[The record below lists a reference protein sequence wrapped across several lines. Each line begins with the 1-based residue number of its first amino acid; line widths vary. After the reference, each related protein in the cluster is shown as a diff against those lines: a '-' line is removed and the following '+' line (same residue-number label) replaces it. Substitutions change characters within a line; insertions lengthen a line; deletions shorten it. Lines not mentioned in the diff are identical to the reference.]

1 MKPNVTTR
9 LPSLTSLTRLK
20 GPLGSASR
28 LALMGLCAS
37 LFLTACPD
45 DGGNGQCKPGDDFC
59 EGLIPRLATQPAES
73 LLEIVDAGMASGENV
88 VRTVRIINVGT
99 ATLDISGVR
108 LEYTPPE
115 GADDEGI
122 PAFRLVPLVST
133 LPVSVEV
140 FGGLEFPQGLDIAVE
155 YTKRDDALPRE
166 ATLVIDNN
174 DNFFADGETRIVV
187 TTAVGA
193 PSLTVS
199 PNPVDF
205 GLVPR
210 SDTPVARTLNLINT
224 GPRALNVTGFKTRLD
239 GRFGFRGPGFE
250 ETGADAFAGVDLEEP
265 IVVEAGATRTI
276 EVTFLSD
283 SPSPAQGELL
293 VFSDDPRSGTD
304 GLAVSLVANKSG
316 PCIDVTPRRVEFG
329 GKVVGSVST
338 IDFEIKS
345 CGTEAL
351 SISNLT
357 WKSGS
362 SPDFELDFSRL
373 PEGYEL
379 GPNPANPL
387 SIPVNSSV
395 LVGVT
400 FVPDGVNPRNA
411 DNVPIPDEGI
421 VLVGSNGYE
430 SQLEVQVRGA
440 GAEVECPTPIIIV
453 EEGEEVIPNTVIH
466 LDGRQSF
473 APFGA
478 IADYFWSAT
487 APEGVAR
494 PILIPSFTDPRPVVE
509 LNAVG
514 LYTFS
519 LKVRD
524 EAGNSSGSAGC
535 PDATYQ
541 VLVQPDQAIHVEL
554 TWVTPGDADETD
566 TGEGN
571 GSDLDLHFAHQNAVG
586 PDLDGDTFPD
596 PWFDQIWDSFWF
608 NRVPQ
613 WGSFDPA
620 VRDDPSLDRDDV
632 DGAGPEN
639 LHLAIPEDGV
649 TYKIGVHYWNDW
661 GFGPAHATVKVFH
674 YADEV
679 YNATV
684 ENMVRRDMWCVG
696 EIHWPA
702 PVVERCADEGQPE
715 WITPNYVN
723 IFFQPF

>member
-1 MKPNVTTR
+1 MKAAPTHAPEN
-9 LPSLTSLTRLK
+9 LL
-20 GPLGSASR
+20 GHPLR
-28 LALMGLCAS
+28 LAVAMLAAALA
-37 LFLTACPD
+37 LTGCPD
-45 DGGNGQCKPGDDFC
+45 DSGNNGECDPDNSICVGT
-59 EGLIPRLATQPAES
+59 LPRLATQPAES
-73 LLEIVDAGMASGENV
+73 LLEIIDSGMSPGETL
-88 VRTVRIINVGT
+88 VRTVRIINIGDR
-99 ATLDISGVR
+99 ALSIDAVR

-115 GADDEGI
+115 GADDGGT
-122 PAFRLVPLVST
+122 PAFRLIPLAST
-133 LPVSVEV
+133 LPVEIQT
-140 FGGLEFPQGLDIAVE
+140 FGGLEFPQGIDIAVE
-155 YTKRDDALPRE
+155 YTKRNDALPRE
-166 ATLVIDNN
+166 AVLVIESN
-174 DNFFADGETRIVV
+174 DQFFAGGETRLDL
-187 TTAVGA
+187 TTEVGA
-193 PSLTVS
+193 PNLVVS

-210 SDTPVARTLNLINT
+210 NDEPVARTLNLINA

-250 ETGADAFAGVDLEEP
+250 ETGADAFAGVDLEDP
-265 IVVEAGATRTI
+265 IVVEAGQSRSI

-293 VFSDDPRSGTD
+293 IFSDDPGSGTN

-351 SISNLT
+351 QISSLV
-357 WKSGS
+357 WKAAS
-362 SPDFELDFSRL
+362 SPDFELDFSQL
-373 PEGYEL
+373 PAGYEL
-379 GPNPANPL
+379 GPTPGNVL
-387 SIPVNSSV
+387 SIPVNQSV
-395 LVGVT
+395 IVGVT

-411 DNVPIPDEGI
+411 DNVPIPDEGVI
-421 VLVGSNGYE
+421 LIGSNGYE
-430 SQLEVQVRGA
+430 SQLEVNVRGA
-440 GAEVECPTPIIIV
+440 GAEVECPTPVIVV
-453 EEGEEVIPNTVIH
+453 EEGEEVIPQTVIH

-478 IADYFWSAT
+478 IRDHFWSVT
-487 APEGVAR
+487 APEGIAR
-494 PILIPSFTDPRPVVE
+494 PVLIPSFTDPRPVAE

-524 EAGNSSGSAGC
+524 EFGNSSGSAEC

-571 GSDLDLHFAHQNAVG
+571 GTDLDLHFAHQNAVG

-596 PWFDQIWDSFWF
+596 PWFDRTWDVFWY
-608 NRVPQ
+608 NKLPQ

-620 VRDDPSLDRDDV
+620 VRDDPSLDRDDI

-639 LHLAIPEDGV
+639 MNLAIPEDGV
-649 TYKIGVHYWNDW
+649 TYRVGVHYWNDF

-679 YNATV
+679 YNATL
-684 ENMVRRDMWCVG
+684 ENMNRLDMWCVG

-723 IFFQPF
+723 MFFQPF

>member
-1 MKPNVTTR
+1 MNPAPNHAPQTR
-9 LPSLTSLTRLK
+9 L
-20 GPLGSASR
+20 GHPLRALAAVFA
-28 LALMGLCAS
+28 LALTVAG
-37 LFLTACPD
+37 CPD
-45 DGGNGQCKPGDDFC
+45 DGGNNGECDPDDSIC
-59 EGLIPRLATQPAES
+59 AGTLPRLATQPAES
-73 LLEIVDAGMASGENV
+73 LLEIVDSGMSPGETL
-88 VRTVRIINVGT
+88 VRTVRIINIGDR
-99 ATLDISGVR
+99 ALSIDAVR
-108 LEYTPPE
+108 LEYTPPI
-115 GADDEGI
+115 GADDGGT
-122 PAFRLVPLVST
+122 PAFRLIPLAST
-133 LPVSVEV
+133 LPVLIQT
-140 FGGLEFPQGLDIAVE
+140 FGGLEFPQGIDIAVE
-155 YTKRDDALPRE
+155 YTKRNDALPRQ
-166 ATLVIDNN
+166 ATLVIDSN
-174 DNFFADGETRIVV
+174 DRFFAQGRTRLNL
-187 TTAVGA
+187 TTEVGA
-193 PSLTVS
+193 PNLVVS

-210 SDTPVARTLNLINT
+210 SDTPVARTLNLINA

-250 ETGADAFAGVDLEEP
+250 ETGADAFAGVDLENP
-265 IVVEAGATRTI
+265 IVVEAGQSRQI

-293 VFSDDPRSGTD
+293 VFSDDPISGAS

-351 SISNLT
+351 RISSLV
-357 WKSGS
+357 WKAAS
-362 SPDFELDFSRL
+362 SPDFELDFSQL
-373 PEGYEL
+373 PTGFEL
-379 GPNPANPL
+379 GPNPGNVL
-387 SIPVNSSV
+387 SIPVNESV
-395 LVGVT
+395 VVGVT

-411 DNVPIPDEGI
+411 DNVPIPDEGV
-421 VLVGSNGYE
+421 VLIGSNGYE
-430 SQLEVQVRGA
+430 SQLEVTVRGA
-440 GAEVECPTPIIIV
+440 GAEVECPTPVIVV

-478 IADYFWSAT
+478 IRDHFWSVT
-487 APEGVAR
+487 APEGIAR
-494 PILIPSFTDPRPVVE
+494 PLLIPSFTDPRPVAE

-524 EAGNSSGSAGC
+524 EFGNSSGSAEC

-596 PWFDQIWDSFWF
+596 PWFDRTWDVFWY
-608 NRVPQ
+608 NKLPQ

-620 VRDDPSLDRDDV
+620 VRDDPSLDRDDI

-639 LHLAIPEDGV
+639 MHLAIPEDGV
-649 TYKIGVHYWNDW
+649 TYKIGVHYWNDF

-679 YNATV
+679 YNATL
-684 ENMVRRDMWCVG
+684 ENMNRLDMWCVG
-696 EIHWPA
+696 EINWPA

-723 IFFQPF
+723 MFFQPF

>member
-1 MKPNVTTR
+1 MKPNVT
-9 LPSLTSLTRLK
+9 PS
-20 GPLGSASR
+20 PLAQRSALHLALR
-28 LALMGLCAS
+28 LALGVVAGALLAGCPEDDPRNGECA
-37 LFLTACPD
+37 
-45 DGGNGQCKPGDDFC
+45 PGDDFC
-59 EGLIPRLATQPAES
+59 AGQLPRLATQPAEA
-73 LLEIVDAGMASGENV
+73 LLEIVDAGMATGETQL
-88 VRTVRIINVGT
+88 RTVRIINVGT
-99 ATLDISGVR
+99 ATLSVRAIS
-108 LEYTPPE
+108 LEYAAPA
-115 GADDEGI
+115 GADDQGT
-122 PAFRLVPLVST
+122 PAFRLVPLAST
-133 LPVSVEV
+133 LPVPVEA
-140 FGGLEFPQGLDIAVE
+140 FGGLEFPQGLDVAVE
-155 YTKRDDALPRE
+155 YTKRGDALPRE
-166 ATLVIDNN
+166 ATLVIESN
-174 DNFFADGETRIVV
+174 DRFFAQGETRITI

-193 PSLTVS
+193 PSLSVT

-250 ETGADAFAGVDLEEP
+250 ETGADAFAGVDLEDP
-265 IVVEAGATRTI
+265 IVVEAGASRAI

-283 SPSPAQGELL
+283 SPTPAQGELL
-293 VFSDDPRSGTD
+293 VFSDDPRSGTA

-316 PCIDVTPRRVEFG
+316 PCVDVTPRRVEFG

-351 SISNLT
+351 SISSLA
-357 WKSGS
+357 WKAGS

-373 PEGYEL
+373 PAGYEL

-395 LVGVT
+395 LVGVD

-440 GAEVECPTPIIIV
+440 GAEVECPTPVIVV
-453 EEGEEVIPNTVIH
+453 EEGEEVIPQTVIH

-473 APFGA
+473 APFGS
-478 IADYFWSAT
+478 IRDYFWSVT
-487 APEGVAR
+487 APDGIAR
-494 PILIPSFTDPRPVVE
+494 PILIPSFTDPRPVAE

-514 LYTFS
+514 LYTFG

-524 EAGNSSGSAGC
+524 EFGNSSGSGSC
-535 PDATYQ
+535 PDASFQ

-571 GSDLDLHFAHQNAVG
+571 GTDLDLHFAHQNAVG
-586 PDLDGDTFPD
+586 PDLDGDTVPD
-596 PWFDQIWDSFWF
+596 PWFDRTWDVFWY
-608 NRVPQ
+608 NKAPQ

-639 LHLAIPEDGV
+639 MNLAIPEDGT
-649 TYKIGVHYWNDW
+649 TYKIAVHYWNDY
-661 GFGPAHATVKVFH
+661 GFGPANATVKVFH

-679 YNATV
+679 YAATLP
-684 ENMVRRDMWCVG
+684 NMNRLDMWCVG
-696 EIHWPA
+696 EIHWPTPA
-702 PVVERCADEGQPE
+702 VTRCAEEGQPE

-723 IFFQPF
+723 MFFQPF

>member
-1 MKPNVTTR
+1 MNPAPTTR
-9 LPSLTSLTRLK
+9 L
-20 GPLGSASR
+20 GHPLRAFAAVFA
-28 LALMGLCAS
+28 LALTLGG
-37 LFLTACPD
+37 CPD
-45 DGGNGQCKPGDDFC
+45 DGGNNGECDPDNSICVGK
-59 EGLIPRLATQPAES
+59 LPRLATQPAES
-73 LLEIVDAGMASGENV
+73 LLEIVDSGMSPGETL
-88 VRTVRIINVGT
+88 VRTVRIINIGDR
-99 ATLDISGVR
+99 ALSIDAVR

-115 GADDEGI
+115 GADDAGT
-122 PAFRLVPLVST
+122 PAFRLIPLAST
-133 LPVSVEV
+133 LPVSIQT
-140 FGGLEFPQGLDIAVE
+140 FGGAEFPQGIDIAVE

-166 ATLVIDNN
+166 AVLVIESN
-174 DNFFADGETRIVV
+174 DQFFAGGETRLDL
-187 TTAVGA
+187 TTEVGA
-193 PSLTVS
+193 PSLVVS

-210 SDTPVARTLNLINT
+210 NDEPVARTLNLINA

-239 GRFGFRGPGFE
+239 GRFGFKGPGFE
-250 ETGADAFAGVDLEEP
+250 ETGADAFAGVDLEDP
-265 IVVEAGATRTI
+265 IVVEAGQTRQI

-293 VFSDDPRSGTD
+293 VFSDDPVSGTS

-338 IDFEIKS
+338 IDFEIRS

-351 SISNLT
+351 QISSLV
-357 WKSGS
+357 WKAAS
-362 SPDFELDFSRL
+362 SPDFELDFSQL
-373 PEGYEL
+373 PAGFEL
-379 GPNPANPL
+379 GPTPGNVL
-387 SIPVNSSV
+387 SIPVNQSV
-395 LVGVT
+395 VVGVT

-411 DNVPIPDEGI
+411 DNVPIPDEGV
-421 VLVGSNGYE
+421 VLIGSNGYE
-430 SQLEVQVRGA
+430 SQLEVSVRGA
-440 GAEVECPTPIIIV
+440 GAEVECPTPVIVV
-453 EEGEEVIPNTVIH
+453 EEGEEVIPQTAIH

-478 IADYFWSAT
+478 IRDHFWSVT
-487 APEGVAR
+487 PPEGIAR
-494 PILIPSFTDPRPVVE
+494 PGLIPSFTDPRPVTL

-524 EAGNSSGSAGC
+524 EFGNSSGSAEC

-596 PWFDQIWDSFWF
+596 PWFDRTWDVFWY
-608 NRVPQ
+608 NKLPQ

-639 LHLAIPEDGV
+639 MNLAIPEDGV
-649 TYKIGVHYWNDW
+649 TYKVGVHYWNDF

-679 YNATV
+679 YNATL
-684 ENMVRRDMWCVG
+684 ENMNRLDMWCVG

-723 IFFQPF
+723 MFFQPF